1 MQKNINNKKI
11 QIKMKIT
18 KQTNLGEIME
28 LKGVNEVLS
37 KHDVPCISCPMAQ
50 FEMNELT
57 LGQIC
62 ENYDIDAEKLIQELS
77 KLKK

>member
-1 MQKNINNKKI
+1 ME
-11 QIKMKIT
+11 IT
-18 KQTNLGEIME
+18 KQTKLGEIME
-28 LKGVNEVLS
+28 LKGANEVLS
-37 KHDVPCISCPMAQ
+37 EHDVPCVSCPMAQ

-62 ENYDIDAEKLIQELS
+62 ENYDLDAEKLIEELS